1 MTISC
6 ELKIS
11 WLFPALM
18 SIFTVWQS
26 SFVCKFLINCVLCLD
41 LWPCWL
47 SFLWSYLCTVCLYDG
62 RHSLRQNGWACCCY
76 WWCCCW
82 LLLTCNCTSI
92 WPNFN
97 QWARWKGKCTHN
109 NTRRKYIM
117 SPIRLVFF
125 VNSLYACKEWIRGQK
140 WTAHALYTSGLF
152 FKVVHSSLMASCKS
166 FHWYRHWPL

>member
-1 MTISC
+1 MAFFIVQRAAERPPVTISC

-125 VNSLYACKEWIRGQK
+125 VNRFMHVRSELEDKSEQHILCIRLACFLKLYIR
-140 WTAHALYTSGLF
+140 
-152 FKVVHSSLMASCKS
+152 
-166 FHWYRHWPL
+166 P